1 MAGAGEVICL
11 RDPAFTREVDRLL
24 LRPSQFA
31 NETGSLPVGEFSAGA
46 EVRARMCAVEGWFTW
61 VFCFCC
67 SFFCH
72 MPLWTLPSHGSQLL
86 PPGAPPSFSPPTHPS
101 FLCKVV
107 HSGQLQG
114 NFVAAAPPLPLRV
127 DDACTQNVD
136 PLPATRTRSV
146 TLFRAQ
152 CGRLS

>member
-61 VFCFCC
+61 FFCFCC
-67 SFFCH
+67 SFFFLPH
-72 MPLWTLPSHGSQLL
+72 APLDTSKPRQPTLTTPALL
-86 PPGAPPSFSPPTHPS
+86 LTTHPP

-114 NFVAAAPPLPLRV
+114 NFVAAAPPPPLRV